1 MSQHRR
7 LNYFWSDFVGIYMT
21 WAHINTTI
29 QVTRQI
35 FRKTG
40 KITIILLA
48 FIVVKNMQSTK
59 LAKLAAS
66 LFR

>member
-1 MSQHRR
+1 MGQHRR
-7 LNYFWSDFVGIYMT
+7 LNYFWSDFVGNYMT

-29 QVTRQI
+29 QIKRQV

-48 FIVVKNMQSTK
+48 FIAIMNMQSTK
-59 LAKLAAS
+59 LAAS